1 MVMTIRLR
9 KKYVKNS
16 PQRGGQVRCTMLI
29 FRCKMKHT
37 ILNMA
42 RRLQI
47 DQSCLPGRF
56 TIYVFDK
63 SISSDKQ
70 VSSGKSE
77 AGYTP
82 PFFLME
88 SIFISVSR
96 FVDSDTLRKQNK
108 SIFSVIHQLEECH
121 SRQNAVLKY
130 MQLSYCYSFDYLIAP
145 YNAPLKRSRI
155 LVIISLYLLR

>member
-9 KKYVKNS
+9 RRYVKNS

-29 FRCKMKHT
+29 FRCKMTHT

-42 RRLQI
+42 RRLLI

-63 SISSDKQ
+63 SMSLDKQ

-96 FVDSDTLRKQNK
+96 LVDSDTLRKQNK
-108 SIFSVIHQLEECH
+108 SIFFCNSPIRGISQSAKCGVYIYATFILF
-121 SRQNAVLKY
+121 
-130 MQLSYCYSFDYLIAP
+130 SFDYVSCLQSAF
-145 YNAPLKRSRI
+145 Y
-155 LVIISLYLLR
+155 VF